1 MRKPFI
7 AGNWKMNTSSSEANL
22 LVTEL
27 KSLVDDLK
35 DVDIAVCPPY
45 PYLALVVDILKNSAI
60 QVGAQNMYYEEKGAY
75 TGEVAASMI
84 QDMGCTTVI
93 LGHSERRQIF
103 GETNQIIYKKII
115 QALDYGLFPIV
126 CIGET
131 LKQKEAGETEEVI
144 KTQLNG
150 CFSELSDPE
159 MKKITIAYEPV
170 WAIGT
175 GRTATPEQAQ
185 EVHQQIRDW
194 LRSQFESGVVDGLR
208 IQYGGS
214 VKPGN
219 ARDLMIQPDI
229 DGALVGGASLKAE
242 NFAAIIKAAIQ

>member
-1 MRKPFI
+1 MRKPFV
-7 AGNWKMNTSSSEANL
+7 AGNWKMNTTSSEASL

-27 KSLVDDLK
+27 KSLVDDLNG
-35 DVDIAVCPPY
+35 VDIAVCPPF
-45 PYLALVVDILKNSAI
+45 PYLAMTVNILKNSPI
-60 QVGAQNMYYEEKGAY
+60 QVGSQNIYYEEKGAY

-84 QDMGCTTVI
+84 QDIGCTSVI
-93 LGHSERRQIF
+93 LGHSERRHIF
-103 GETNQIIYKKII
+103 GETDQIVYKKIKK
-115 QALDYGLFPIV
+115 ALDQDLSPIV

-131 LKQKEAGETEEVI
+131 LEQREGSETVEVI
-144 KTQLNG
+144 ETQLKG
-150 CFSELSDPE
+150 CFSDLSAPE

-185 EVHQQIRDW
+185 EVHQQIRNW
-194 LRSQFESGVVDGLR
+194 LRSQFESDIVDGLR

-219 ARDLMIQPDI
+219 ARDLMKQPDI

-242 NFAAIIKAAIQ
+242 DFAAIIKAAI